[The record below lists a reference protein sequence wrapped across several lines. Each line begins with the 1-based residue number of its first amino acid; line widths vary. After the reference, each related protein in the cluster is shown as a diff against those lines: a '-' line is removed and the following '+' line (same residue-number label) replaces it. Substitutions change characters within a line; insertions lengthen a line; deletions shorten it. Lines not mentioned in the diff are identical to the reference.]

1 MVMRGGAGKKPVDGP
16 FCVGVFGEGSSR
28 CNSKGGKGTA
38 VDSERSLFLNMIG
51 RCVGGPPTSHA

>member
-1 MVMRGGAGKKPVDGP
+1 MVMRGGAGKKTVDGP

-28 CNSKGGKGTA
+28 CNSEG